1 MVIQKANR
9 DKANH
14 IFYKKTGGKIQW
26 RAAVKAATKGNNIL
40 G

>member
-1 MVIQKANR
+1 MVTQQSNR

-14 IFYKKTGGKIQW
+14 ILYKKIGGKIQW
-26 RAAVKAATKGNNIL
+26 RAAVNAAMKDNNIL

>member
-9 DKANH
+9 DNANH
-14 IFYKKTGGKIQW
+14 ILYKKIGGKIQW
-26 RAAVKAATKGNNIL
+26 RAAVKAVMEDNNIL